1 MSHPVG
7 NETGMGFGK
16 GGVVDG
22 PVSPTSHLVQKP
34 ACLPGSE
41 AIGRRGLLVGREQ
54 GCRDDLKK
62 NK

>member
-1 MSHPVG
+1 
-7 NETGMGFGK
+7 MGFGK